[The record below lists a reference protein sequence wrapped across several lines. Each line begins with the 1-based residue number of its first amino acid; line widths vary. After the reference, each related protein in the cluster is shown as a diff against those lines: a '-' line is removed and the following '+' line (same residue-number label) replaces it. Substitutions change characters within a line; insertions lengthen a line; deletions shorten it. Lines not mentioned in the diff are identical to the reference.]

1 MKNQTKEFNSV
12 QMLKLVFWLFTLAF
26 GIAALVSP
34 DRTAMFDGLKTIY
47 TTPCKVVTDYFQIG
61 GISATFA
68 NAFIVGLFCCL
79 LYQLPGAP
87 FNGVS
92 FFAVSLTMGFC
103 FWGMNL
109 FNVIPCA
116 LGVCL
121 YCLVKRETLGKNVN
135 FMLCATGI
143 APIVTE
149 MFLRYPDVDVHGFT
163 GASIALGMGVG
174 LFIGFFTAAGCA
186 YAPKAHGGF
195 CLYSAALP
203 LGMMSFFLRAVLY
216 TMRGVEIP
224 AGVSAGPSQP
234 VVFYA
239 FFGAL
244 FVLCIVIGMWKNGW
258 SFKGYGKLL
267 KCSGHKMDLAAE
279 CGAPVA
285 LINIGIFGL
294 FIMLYYTLVGGSLN
308 GVTCG
313 LILCMVCTAVAGSHP
328 GNVWPIMVG
337 YVLMSFVAQYL
348 FVGTDP
354 KYTDFNKAINA
365 QAILIGMC
373 YANGMSPITG
383 KYGWPFGIIAGMIHY
398 ILVTCVPDLHG
409 GWLLYNGG
417 FTACLVAILFVPV
430 LEKFFKTKE
439 ERKALKAEKTA
450 Q

>member
-1 MKNQTKEFNSV
+1 MNNVKEFTTAK
-12 QMLKLVFWLFTLAF
+12 MLKLVFWLFTLAF
-26 GIAALVSP
+26 AVAAVIAP
-34 DRTAMFDGLKTIY
+34 DRSSVIEGLKAIY
-47 TTPCKVVTDYFQIG
+47 SAPCKVVTDYFQIG

-68 NAFIVGLFCCL
+68 NAFVVGLFCCL
-79 LYQLPGAP
+79 LYMLPGAP

-92 FFAVSLTMGFC
+92 FLAFSLTMGFC

-121 YCLVKRETLGKNVN
+121 YCLVKREGLGKNVN
-135 FMLCATGI
+135 FMLFATGI

-149 MFLRYPDVDVHGFT
+149 MFLRYPTANPAV
-163 GASIALGMGVG
+163 SIVLGVCVG
-174 LFIGFFTAAGCA
+174 MFIGFFTPAGCA
-186 YAPKAHGGF
+186 YAPKAHSGF
-195 CLYSAALP
+195 SLYSAALP

-224 AGVSAGPSQP
+224 AAAKPGESQP

-244 FVLCIVIGMWKNGW
+244 FVICIVLGVWKNGW

-267 KCSGHKMDLAAE
+267 KASGHKMDLATE
-279 CGAPVA
+279 FGAPAA
-285 LINIGIFGL
+285 LINIGVFGL

-337 YVLMSFVAQYL
+337 YVVMSFISEAL
-348 FVGTDP
+348 FAGET
-354 KYTDFNKAINA
+354 FGKAINA

-383 KYGWPFGIIAGMIHY
+383 KYGWFAGLVAGMIHH

-417 FTACLVAILFVPV
+417 FTACLVAIFYIPV
-430 LEKFFKTKE
+430 LERFCKTKE
-439 ERKALKAEKTA
+439 ERLEAKAAK
-450 Q
+450 

>member
-1 MKNQTKEFNSV
+1 
-12 QMLKLVFWLFTLAF
+12 MLKLVFWLFTLACAVAAV
-26 GIAALVSP
+26 IAP
-34 DRTAMFDGLKTIY
+34 DRNTMFEGLKTIY
-47 TTPCKVVTDYFQIG
+47 STPCKVVTDYFQIG

-79 LYQLPGAP
+79 LYMIPGAP

-92 FFAVSLTMGFC
+92 FLAYSLTMGFC

-121 YCLVKRETLGKNVN
+121 YCLVKRESLGKNVN
-135 FMLCATGI
+135 FMLFATGI

-149 MFLRYPDVDVHGFT
+149 MFLRYPTANTTV
-163 GASIALGMGVG
+163 SIVLGICVG
-174 LFIGFFTAAGCA
+174 MFIGFFTPAGCA

-195 CLYSAALP
+195 SLYSAALP
-203 LGMMSFFLRAVLY
+203 IGMMSFFLRAVLY

-224 AGVSAGPSQP
+224 AAAKPGESQP

-244 FVLCIVIGMWKNGW
+244 FVICIVLGMWKNGW

-267 KCSGHKMDLAAE
+267 KSSGHKMDLAAE
-279 CGAPVA
+279 FGAPVA
-285 LINIGIFGL
+285 LINIGVFGL

-337 YVLMSFVAQYL
+337 YVLMSFIAEAL
-348 FVGTDP
+348 FAGAE
-354 KYTDFNKAINA
+354 FAKAINA

-383 KYGWPFGIIAGMIHY
+383 KYGWFAGIVAGMIHH

-417 FTACLVAILFVPV
+417 FTACLVAILFIPV
-430 LEKFFKTKE
+430 LERFCKTKE
-439 ERKALKAEKTA
+439 ECLEAKAAK
-450 Q
+450 